1 MLKLIGISEWYKVD
15 REIKN
20 RGFILSNK
28 YLFLILIFF
37 TSNSFT
43 QENLPIVAV
52 SQFEQT
58 FQNDRRSRPAANPDN
73 YEAML
78 ETQLIKVGRF
88 RVYERNKLEEVLREQ
103 GLQESLSGN
112 NTQIKIDGVDYLV
125 YGAITDMSSEAK
137 EISTGGF
144 ASVRVS
150 NRFGV
155 DIKIVDALSG
165 EIRRAESIVAVIET
179 GSGVATRS
187 FSNIQADSNG
197 LVEAQRIVAKRSAAL
212 LAESIFPIRVVDIFN
227 DEIYLN
233 YGDSILSVGDR
244 LKVIQEG
251 REIID
256 QDTGLSLG
264 SRQKVLGEIEIVSAD
279 SNLSIAKIIKNDA
292 EFTVGAVAK
301 IILETLGSKNK
312 EQRERKGKKIWKN

>member
-1 MLKLIGISEWYKVD
+1 MYK
-15 REIKN
+15 
-20 RGFILSNK
+20 K
-28 YLFLILIFF
+28 YLFLTLILF
-37 TSNSFT
+37 TNNSFT

-58 FQNDRRSRPAANPDN
+58 FQNDRRSKPAANPDN

-179 GSGVATRS
+179 GSGVATRN
-187 FSNIQADSNG
+187 FSNIQADTNG

-264 SRQKVLGEIEIVSAD
+264 SRQKVLGEIEVVSAD

-312 EQRERKGKKIWKN
+312 EQRERKGKKI

>member
-1 MLKLIGISEWYKVD
+1 MYI
-15 REIKN
+15 
-20 RGFILSNK
+20 K
-28 YLFLILIFF
+28 YLFLIIVLF
-37 TSNSFT
+37 TSNTFS

-58 FQNDRRSRPAANPDN
+58 FQNDLRRRPAANPDN

-187 FSNIQADSNG
+187 FSNVQADTNG

-233 YGDSILSVGDR
+233 YGDSILTVGDR

-264 SRQKVLGEIEIVSAD
+264 TRQRVLGEIEIVSAD

-312 EQRERKGKKIWKN
+312 QQRERKGKQIWEN

>member
-1 MLKLIGISEWYKVD
+1 MK
-15 REIKN
+15 
-20 RGFILSNK
+20 K
-28 YLFLILIFF
+28 YLFLIFFLFTNNLI
-37 TSNSFT
+37 S

-58 FQNDRRSRPAANPDN
+58 FQNDRYRRPSANVDN

-137 EISTGGF
+137 ELSTGGF
-144 ASVRVS
+144 ATIKVT

-155 DIKIVDALSG
+155 DVKIVDALSG

-179 GSGVATRS
+179 GSGVATKG
-187 FSNIQADSNG
+187 FTNVEVDNNG
-197 LVEAQRIVAKRSAAL
+197 LVEAQRIVAKRTAAL

-244 LKVIQEG
+244 LRVIQEG

-279 SNLSIAKIIKNDA
+279 SNLSIAKITKEDT
-292 EFTVGAVAK
+292 EFTVGSVAK
-301 IILETLGSKNK
+301 MILEDSSSKNK
-312 EQRERKGKKIWKN
+312 KQRERKGRKI